1 MKQVH
6 HIQYGETTIEYE
18 LYFAQRKTLVIEVH
32 SDLKIT
38 VKAPIGTVLE
48 YINAFVKKHTR
59 WILKKQ
65 RAFKT
70 CDPKQPPKQYVN
82 GERHYYLGCQYCL
95 KVIVG
100 EKKSVTLK
108 GDDLW
113 VTVNNPQDTAIVKKQ
128 LDNWYRNQA
137 KQVFTEQLT
146 VCHRQVSYLG
156 IDLPVLHIR
165 KMKKRWGSCSQTGK
179 ILLNTSLIKAPITN
193 IDYVI
198 THELCHLKVFNHCRA
213 FYDLLSLVMPDWE
226 TRKARLNRLNILD
239 E

>member
-113 VTVNNPQDTAIVKKQ
+113 VTVNNPQDTA
-128 LDNWYRNQA
+128 
-137 KQVFTEQLT
+137 
-146 VCHRQVSYLG
+146 
-156 IDLPVLHIR
+156 
-165 KMKKRWGSCSQTGK
+165 
-179 ILLNTSLIKAPITN
+179 
-193 IDYVI
+193 
-198 THELCHLKVFNHCRA
+198 
-213 FYDLLSLVMPDWE
+213 
-226 TRKARLNRLNILD
+226 
-239 E
+239 